1 MVPIGVFHWKPNEL
15 HRTQQDFRG
24 SPAMMWRTLCL
35 LLCSWSCWKGA
46 GGLQGL
52 GWSIVPC
59 LSACAC
65 SAARCACAP
74 NSVPWEGCSVVE
86 PLGAAQLYLMLIFL
100 PRQMGQ
106 HGALLSV
113 REVCPSAGWGVVLL
127 CWENTVLLE
136 LFYVFCGFVQRKMET
151 GKILPSDL
159 QGNHCYCNS
168 LRASFLLI
176 WSVRGNRF
184 KTTEQQCR
192 GTALCSLHSVRKISA
207 CLGSFCNL
215 DY

>member
-24 SPAMMWRTLCL
+24 SPAMMWHTLCL
-35 LLCSWSCWKGA
+35 LFCSWSCWKGA

-86 PLGAAQLYLMLIFL
+86 PLGAAQLYLMLIFY
-100 PRQMGQ
+100 PGRWGSM
-106 HGALLSV
+106 
-113 REVCPSAGWGVVLL
+113 EPCCPLGRFVQVQVEAWSCCAGKIPYYWNCFMYSVVLCSGRWKLVKFCHQICREIIVTVIL
-127 CWENTVLLE
+127 CVH
-136 LFYVFCGFVQRKMET
+136 
-151 GKILPSDL
+151 PS
-159 QGNHCYCNS
+159 Y
-168 LRASFLLI
+168 
-176 WSVRGNRF
+176 
-184 KTTEQQCR
+184 
-192 GTALCSLHSVRKISA
+192 
-207 CLGSFCNL
+207 
-215 DY
+215 